1 MKRELTIA
9 LALVATI
16 SSAALAREGGVNLN
30 INLGAPVVVQ
40 PAPPPGPQVVLQT
53 APRFIFS
60 PALGMYVSVG
70 VPYDI
75 VYIGTDYY
83 VYDNGFWYR
92 GPYYSGPWVRV
103 ESRRLPPLLHKY
115 RYDQIRHHRDVEF
128 RRYEKDRDH
137 YRGRW
142 YEPAHREAEHREHKE
157 HKGHGEHGEHGEHEN
172 HGEHGERHE
181 HR

>member
-1 MKRELTIA
+1 
-9 LALVATI
+9 
-16 SSAALAREGGVNLN
+16 
-30 INLGAPVVVQ
+30 
-40 PAPPPGPQVVLQT
+40 
-53 APRFIFS
+53 
-60 PALGMYVSVG
+60 
-70 VPYDI
+70 
-75 VYIGTDYY
+75 
-83 VYDNGFWYR
+83 
-92 GPYYSGPWVRV
+92 GPWVRV

-115 RYDQIRHHRDVEF
+115 RYEQIRHQRDVEF

-157 HKGHGEHGEHGEHEN
+157 HKGHGEHGEHEN